1 MERLHIEGEIP
12 PLPSSE
18 VRGFLLVASF
28 KKVSYIF
35 RVRGRKEK
43 GDKSSVQHSLL
54 SVFLVDKLINPIDKN
69 KSAFNC

>member
-28 KKVSYIF
+28 KKVSYIL

-43 GDKSSVQHSLL
+43 RDKR
-54 SVFLVDKLINPIDKN
+54 
-69 KSAFNC
+69 